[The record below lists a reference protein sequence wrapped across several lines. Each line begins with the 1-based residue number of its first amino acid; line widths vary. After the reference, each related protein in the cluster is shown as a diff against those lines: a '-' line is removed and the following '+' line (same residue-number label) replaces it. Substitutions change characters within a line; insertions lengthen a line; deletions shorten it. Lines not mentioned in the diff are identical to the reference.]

1 MQVLLL
7 TFQTLIRL
15 AKCWLSSKSKLFD
28 ILMVL
33 DGTLSLDWHQFR
45 KQIDTTEKIRVHMYL
60 LFLIGGIRLAPVK
73 TEKSQFSIQALLLN
87 GCNLLSVLTDTI
99 IMTNLFSGMEQFV

>member
-1 MQVLLL
+1 MDFEEANSQVDSLYGALPRDDLRMHKCIKSDISKVMYQTLCMLVLLL

-33 DGTLSLDWHQFR
+33 DGTLSLDWHQSR
-45 KQIDTTEKIRVHMYL
+45 KQIDTPEK
-60 LFLIGGIRLAPVK
+60 
-73 TEKSQFSIQALLLN
+73 
-87 GCNLLSVLTDTI
+87 
-99 IMTNLFSGMEQFV
+99 